1 MARIVASFILL
12 LSLLLPAA
20 VHADMQIDLAFD
32 QKKRTAWVALPDKFD
47 AFKKYPVVIVL
58 HGGGGSGEQMRV
70 LSEFD
75 ILGDKQGFIAVF
87 PDGTPT
93 LGTQLMTW
101 NAGDCCGKAQQR
113 DVDDVRFLDVLIDT
127 VVRKYNGDPK
137 RVYMTGHSNGGMM
150 TYRYA
155 CVHPEKLA
163 AIAVNAGQEWYRKCT
178 ETNRPVPILHI
189 HGTEDH
195 CANYEGGKRCG
206 GCFADVLGT
215 SGVNAVRQC
224 FAVPDNMQAWARRY
238 ECNADTVPRP
248 SIGAV
253 SCKDWQG
260 CKGGSSVRLCSIE
273 GAGHSWP
280 GGVREEPF
288 CRRAPR
294 SQKCKEWREMMGNVN
309 MDISATAFIW
319 DYFKEFSLP

>member
-1 MARIVASFILL
+1 M
-12 LSLLLPAA
+12 
-20 VHADMQIDLAFD
+20 
-32 QKKRTAWVALPDKFD
+32 
-47 AFKKYPVVIVL
+47 IVL
-58 HGGGGSGEQMRV
+58 HGGGGTGEQMRV

-75 ILGDKQGFIAVF
+75 LLGDKQGFIAVF

-113 DVDDVRFLDVLIDT
+113 NIDDVRFLDVLIDT
-127 VVRKYNGDPK
+127 VVRKYNGDAK

-178 ETNRPVPILHI
+178 ETNRPVPILHL
-189 HGTEDH
+189 HGTEDR
-195 CANYEGGKRCG
+195 CSNYVGGEKCG
-206 GCFADVLGT
+206 GCFAEVLGT
-215 SGVNAVRQC
+215 SGTYAIRQC
-224 FAVPDNMQAWARRY
+224 YGVPENMQAWANRY
-238 ECNADTVPRP
+238 GCQAQTVPGP
-248 SIGAV
+248 SVGAV
-253 SCKDWQG
+253 SCQDWQG
-260 CKGGSSVRLCSIE
+260 CKGGSSVRLCNIE

-288 CRRAPR
+288 CRRAPKSR
-294 SQKCKEWREMMGNVN
+294 RCEEWRKMTGHVN
-309 MDISATAFIW
+309 TDISATLFIW
-319 DYFKEFSLP
+319 DFLKNHRLP